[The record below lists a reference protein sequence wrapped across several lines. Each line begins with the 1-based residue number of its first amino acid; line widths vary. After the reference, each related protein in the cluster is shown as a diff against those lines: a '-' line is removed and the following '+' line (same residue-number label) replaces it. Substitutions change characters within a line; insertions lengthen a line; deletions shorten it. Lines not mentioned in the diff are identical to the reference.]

1 MKNFRLIVMTVFFF
15 SFFIS
20 CANKE
25 IEVSGYG
32 YRGDNI
38 LVLGNRKVI
47 FNILVS
53 GNNMDSNKLCSFYE
67 TKLKVKNSTVKLNFR
82 IDSSGISVLD
92 TTLIIPK
99 EFKTPLVTFVYPSS
113 KSKFKRVI
121 LLEDNSMYI
130 KY

>member
-1 MKNFRLIVMTVFFF
+1 MKNFRLIVIPISFF

-20 CANKE
+20 CSNKE
-25 IEVSGYG
+25 VEVSGYG

-38 LVLGNRKVI
+38 LVLENKKVI
-47 FNILVS
+47 FNIQVS
-53 GNNMDSNKLCSFYE
+53 CNNMDSNKLCSFYE
-67 TKLKVKNSTVKLNFR
+67 TKLKVKKSNVKLNFR

-92 TTLIIPK
+92 TSLIIPK
-99 EFKTPLVTFVYPSS
+99 ELKKPLVTFVYPSA
-113 KSKFKRVI
+113 KSKFKRII